1 MFINSNWVLPWNET
15 IPHWDEPNN
24 TPPNI
29 IWYQANNK
37 EEIIKAIEIDNLFRC
52 VVINM
57 NGKFEDY
64 SNVIFH
70 EEYYATID
78 EEEDYEYCI
87 GFTNKEH
94 FLENTLSKIKSSVST
109 KIYVEKN

>member
-1 MFINSNWVLPWNET
+1 
-15 IPHWDEPNN
+15 
-24 TPPNI
+24 
-29 IWYQANNK
+29 
-37 EEIIKAIEIDNLFRC
+37 
-52 VVINM
+52 VVINK

-78 EEEDYEYCI
+78 EEDYEYCI
-87 GFTNKEH
+87 GFTNKEQ
-94 FLENTLSKIKSSVST
+94 FLESTLSKIKSSVST